1 MIWSF
6 KFLNEMGHQCIL
18 LDDFIGL
25 NELEIDEKSIN
36 YVKVATT
43 LKNRLDQV
51 LTMIS
56 VTVTKKGK

>member
-1 MIWSF
+1 
-6 KFLNEMGHQCIL
+6 MGHQYIL